1 MTETLLPDGLV
12 VCDGLLGEGGITS
25 RLRRLVHENA
35 ETPVRS
41 RPMISDWIVSVP
53 S

>member
-1 MTETLLPDGLV
+1 MQRTLLPDGQV
-12 VCDGLLGEGGITS
+12 VCDGLLGEDGIAS
-25 RLRRLVHENA
+25 RLRRLVHEKA